1 MSIFR
6 ETFPQFIVDE
16 LNRRQTGMLI
26 RTPAFLQQLNTR
38 NAWVRMTSGVNTV
51 DSKGQVTNELAKK
64 YVLQGGTLLNN
75 TSLRTGL
82 GGSGT
87 STYDRL
93 SPGGTSQRLGIRP
106 MPGITGVDV
115 QSKGAY
121 GSLQEATVSFVAWD
135 IRQLEELELLYMRPG
150 YTVLLEFG
158 WDYTKPSIPRY
169 NILDIAAD
177 TGVSLQEA
185 FKDIYQ
191 KITDSGGNYDAL
203 LGYIKNYNWSA
214 RDDGGYD
221 CTTTIISLG
230 EVLESLKCN
239 WIPMET
245 TAFGENGL
253 LGYGPKQG
261 NFGST
266 SVYEQGIIPG
276 LIQELFYYMDQK
288 ADSGALLNYSREFND
303 PKFPGSKYQ
312 LFMTKRLGDIGKVDR
327 GGLPKILGSARVE
340 GYITLESFCD
350 LLNNYVL
357 LKDQSDR
364 PLSQITTRET
374 NQAGNIIPGSKLK
387 CLASPLSLSTNY
399 GICFVRNDNWK
410 GLNLTVTEQEAT
422 EDESSTQAVAATVTP
437 TDIAESIQKVGVY
450 GKELLPVGLK
460 RIVPKLKSTG
470 DVYRFEGDIK
480 ATLEQVASELLA
492 AITEVNVDKNP
503 TTGALS
509 IRFVFF
515 DGNSFKSTVA
525 EPSKTINLFD
535 YFYTTKDIG
544 TSEGGSV
551 SVNTSQ
557 EDRIRFAYNDL
568 FRDAVGN
575 QFFDSTKKWTE
586 SELKTLVQNIFTKQ
600 SLSAKLQELLNTQL
614 SVVASAVSEVA
625 PNVPG
630 LGRSSLQFLVENTN
644 ANTKALGYIGNI
656 YVNMDFLYSQAISK
670 NVASTDVQNKNTIS
684 IREYLQGILREI
696 QNSLGNINNFDIQVD
711 NRNAIGRI
719 IDINYTGDPAI
730 DAFILQ
736 VHNLNSVVRDYK
748 FQSKIF
754 PEMGSIIAIS
764 AQDATGIGKL
774 GYDNATLVAWN
785 EGIKDRLLPK
795 KDFTNKISI
804 GNNQNPVSFIF
815 PFLSKIYIYF
825 QALNGEGK
833 NNANLSYGGLD
844 FAYRDF
850 LANLNRFDPQNKFA
864 AIIPTELSVTL
875 DGIGGIVIGNIF
887 RINQD
892 IIPKGY
898 KGINNR
904 EIAYIVAKLGHS
916 VQDNDWVTNLQAYP
930 IVLQKPQSTEV
941 WKKWKNQQYP
951 GTSIVITGANGQPIV
966 QLPSSDS
973 ARLSRNSNIPVIKY
987 LQGKGYE
994 NGKIP
999 ATELRNLKIAD
1010 DTKSN
1015 SIHQLFPSAATQWER
1030 LVVAAR
1036 KAGYSLDKFNISY
1049 LPGAAYRT
1057 FENQQKTFAEVGP
1070 GKAAEPGT
1078 SVHGWGAAV
1087 DIQQLYT
1094 AADGSANA
1102 TVNANV
1108 RSSNSLYQWLDTN
1121 AAAYG
1126 WINPP
1131 QLKDGVNSDEC
1142 WHWEY
1147 WGPVSGGAIGA
1158 SEVAS
1163 ATTTGPSIDFI
1174 ASAIRDA
1181 SAGIGTDEKALVEAI
1196 KLIKDKATFAKVNAK
1211 VPIQNTLNAELGT
1224 NDIRTLNEIKN
1235 YLSTI
1240 QVNMTFKTVRGIVQD
1255 SIETTIKL

>member
-16 LNRRQTGMLI
+16 LNRRQTGMVI

-38 NAWVRMTSGVNTV
+38 NAWVRMTSGVNYEG
-51 DSKGQVTNELAKK
+51 SNALAKK

-75 TSLRTGL
+75 TSLRAGL
-82 GGSGT
+82 GGDGT

-93 SPGGTSQRLGIRP
+93 SPGGTAQRLGIRP
-106 MPGITGVDV
+106 MPGITSIDV

-135 IRQLEELELLYMRPG
+135 IKQLEELELLYMRPG

-158 WDYTKPSIPRY
+158 WDYIKPAIPRY
-169 NILDIAAD
+169 NILDIADGA
-177 TGVSLQEA
+177 GVSLQEA

-191 KITDSGGNYDAL
+191 KITDSGGNYNAL
-203 LGYIKNYNWSA
+203 LGYVKNYNWSA

-221 CTTTIISLG
+221 CTTSIISLG

-245 TAFGENGL
+245 TAFSENGL

-261 NFGST
+261 NFDSVQ
-266 SVYEQGIIPG
+266 VYEQGIIPG
-276 LIQELFYYMDQK
+276 LLQELYYYMDKK
-288 ADSGALLNYSREFND
+288 ADSGALLNYSREFID
-303 PKFPGSKYQ
+303 PKFPGTKYQ
-312 LFMTKRLGDIGKVDR
+312 LFMSKRLGAASKIDR
-327 GGLPKILGSARVE
+327 GGLPKPLGSVFNE

-357 LKDQSDR
+357 LKDQADR
-364 PLSQITTRET
+364 PLSQVTTRET
-374 NQAGNIIPGSKLK
+374 DQAGNIIPGSRLK
-387 CLASPLSLSTNY
+387 CIASPLSLSTNY

-422 EDESSTQAVAATVTP
+422 EDESSTQAVAAAVTP
-437 TDIAESIQKVGVY
+437 PDITETLQKSGAY
-450 GKELLPVGLK
+450 GKELLSVSLK
-460 RIVPKLKSTG
+460 RITPKVKSTG

-480 ATLEQVASELLA
+480 ATLEQIASDLLS
-492 AITEVNVDKNP
+492 AITDIKVTKDQ
-503 TTGALS
+503 TTGNLLV
-509 IRFVFF
+509 RFTFL
-515 DGNSFKSTVA
+515 DGNSFVSTAA
-525 EPSKTINLFD
+525 EPSKTINFFD
-535 YFYTTKDIG
+535 YFYTSKITGNPDSG
-544 TSEGGSV
+544 TV
-551 SVNTSQ
+551 TNVTTSPS
-557 EDRIRFAYNDL
+557 DRPKLAYYDL
-568 FRDAVGN
+568 FREAVGN
-575 QFFDSTKKWTE
+575 QFFDTTKKWSETE
-586 SELKTLVQNIFTKQ
+586 LITLVQNIFGKQ
-600 SLSAKLQELLNTQL
+600 SLSGKLQELLNTQL

-630 LGRSSLQFLVENTN
+630 LGRSSLQFLVENTT
-644 ANTKALGYIGNI
+644 ANTKALGNIGNI
-656 YVNMDFLYSQAISK
+656 YVNINFLFTQAISK

-684 IREYLQGILREI
+684 IREYLQGILRQI

-711 NRNAIGRI
+711 DRNAIGRI
-719 IDINYTGDPAI
+719 IDINYTGDPGV

-764 AQDATGIGKL
+764 AQDPTGIGKL

-795 KDFTNKISI
+795 KDFTNKINI
-804 GNNQNPVSFIF
+804 GNSQNPVSFIF
-815 PFLSKIYIYF
+815 PFLSKIYTYF
-825 QALNGEGK
+825 QSLNGDGK
-833 NNANLSYGGLD
+833 SNVNLVYGGLD

-864 AIIPTELSVTL
+864 AIIPTELSVTM

-898 KGINNR
+898 KGSSNR
-904 EIAYIVAKLGHS
+904 EIAYIVAKLGHTI
-916 VQDNDWVTNLQAYP
+916 QDNDWVTNLQAYP
-930 IVLQKPQSTEV
+930 IVLSKAQSTEV

-951 GTSIVITGANGQPIV
+951 GVSIAITGANGQPLV
-966 QLPSSDS
+966 QLQSPDS
-973 ARLSRNSNIPVIKY
+973 ARLPKKSNIPVIKY

-999 ATELRNLKIAD
+999 KNELRYLKITD
-1010 DTKSN
+1010 DATSN
-1015 SIHQLFPSAATQWER
+1015 SIHQLFPSAATQWEK
-1030 LVVAAR
+1030 LVAAAR
-1036 KAGYSLDKFNISY
+1036 KAGYSVDKFNISY
-1049 LPGAAYRT
+1049 LPGAAYRSY
-1057 FENQQKTFAEVGP
+1057 EQQLKTFSEVP
-1070 GKAAEPGT
+1070 DKAATPGT

-1094 AADGSANA
+1094 AAGGSANP
-1102 TVNANV
+1102 TTNANV
-1108 RSSNSLYQWLDTN
+1108 RNNNSLYKWLDEN
-1121 AAAYG
+1121 AAAFG

-1131 QLKDGVNSDEC
+1131 QLKDGVKTDEA

-1147 WGPVSGGAIGA
+1147 WGPVSGGAVGA
-1158 SEVAS
+1158 AESTPAV
-1163 ATTTGPSIDFI
+1163 TTISIDFI
-1174 ASAIRDA
+1174 VSAIRDA
-1181 SAGIGTDEKALVEAI
+1181 TAGLGTDETALVEAI
-1196 KLIKDKATFAKVNAK
+1196 KLIKDKATFTKVNSRIN
-1211 VPIQNTLNAELGT
+1211 IQNTLNSELGT
-1224 NDIRTLNEIKN
+1224 NDVRTLNEIKT
-1235 YLSTI
+1235 YLSKI
-1240 QVNMTFKTVRGIVQD
+1240 QVNMTFETVRGLVQD
-1255 SIETTIKL
+1255 SIKTTIKF

>member
-16 LNRRQTGMLI
+16 LNRRQTGMLT

-38 NAWVRMTSGVNTV
+38 NAWVRMTSGVNTI
-51 DSKGQVTNELAKK
+51 DSKGQVTNELARK

-82 GGSGT
+82 GGGGT

-135 IRQLEELELLYMRPG
+135 IKQLEELELLYMRPG

-158 WDYTKPSIPRY
+158 WDYVKPSIPRY

-191 KITDSGGNYDAL
+191 KITDSDGNYDAL
-203 LGYIKNYNWSA
+203 LGYVKNYNWSA

-261 NFGST
+261 NLGSIGA
-266 SVYEQGIIPG
+266 YEQGIIPG

-288 ADSGALLNYSREFND
+288 ANSGALLNYSREFND

-374 NQAGNIIPGSKLK
+374 NQAGNIIPGSRLK

-422 EDESSTQAVAATVTP
+422 EDESSTQAIATTVTP
-437 TDIAESIQKVGVY
+437 IDIAESIQKVGIY

-460 RIVPKLKSTG
+460 RIAPKLKSTG
-470 DVYRFEGDIK
+470 DVYRFEGNIK
-480 ATLEQVASELLA
+480 TTLEQVASELLA
-492 AITEVNVDKNP
+492 AITEVNVDRNP
-503 TTGALS
+503 TTGVLS

-544 TSEGGSV
+544 GSEGGSIN
-551 SVNTSQ
+551 VNTSQ

-568 FRDAVGN
+568 FRNAVGN

-586 SELKTLVQNIFTKQ
+586 SELKALVQNIFTKQ
-600 SLSAKLQELLNTQL
+600 SLSSKLQELLNTQL

-630 LGRSSLQFLVENTN
+630 LGRSSLQFLVENTT

-670 NVASTDVQNKNTIS
+670 NVASTDIQNKNTIS

-719 IDINYTGDPAI
+719 IDINYTGDPSI

-764 AQDATGIGKL
+764 AQDATGVGKL

-795 KDFTNKISI
+795 KDFTNKINI
-804 GNNQNPVSFIF
+804 GNSQNPVSFIF
-815 PFLSKIYIYF
+815 PFLSKIYVYF

-850 LANLNRFDPQNKFA
+850 LANLTRFDPQNKFA

-887 RINQD
+887 KINQD

-898 KGINNR
+898 KGTGNR
-904 EIAYIVAKLGHS
+904 EIAYIVAKLGHN

-951 GTSIVITGANGQPIV
+951 GDSIVITGANGQPIV
-966 QLPSSDS
+966 QLQSSDS
-973 ARLSRNSNIPVIKY
+973 ARLSRKSNIPVIKY

-1015 SIHQLFPSAATQWER
+1015 SIHQLFPSAATQWEK
-1030 LVVAAR
+1030 LVAAAR
-1036 KAGYSLDKFNISY
+1036 KAGYSIDKFNISY

-1057 FENQQKTFAEVGP
+1057 LENQQKTFIEVGE
-1070 GKAAEPGT
+1070 GKAAIPGT

-1094 AADGSANA
+1094 AANGSADPS
-1102 TVNANV
+1102 VNANV
-1108 RSSNSLYQWLDTN
+1108 RNNNLLYQWLDAN

-1131 QLKDGVNSDEC
+1131 QLKDGVKTDEA

-1147 WGPVSGGAIGA
+1147 WGPISGGAIGA
-1158 SEVAS
+1158 SEAVS
-1163 ATTTGPSIDFI
+1163 TTTTGPSVDFI
-1174 ASAIRDA
+1174 VSAIRNA
-1181 SAGIGTDEKALVEAI
+1181 TVGLGTDEAALVEAI
-1196 KLIKDKATFAKVNAK
+1196 KLIKDKATFVKVNAK
-1211 VPIQNTLNAELGT
+1211 EPIQNLLNAELGT

-1240 QVNMTFKTVRGIVQD
+1240 QVNMTFRTVKGIVQD